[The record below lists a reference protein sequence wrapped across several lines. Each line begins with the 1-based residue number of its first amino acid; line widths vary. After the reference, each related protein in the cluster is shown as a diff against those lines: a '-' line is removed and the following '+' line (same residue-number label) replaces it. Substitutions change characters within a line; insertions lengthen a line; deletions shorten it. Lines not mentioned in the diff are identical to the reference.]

1 MAPELGVMYRDHA
14 AAVWRY
20 ARSRLP
26 SDADADDLTSDVFA
40 RALRSASG
48 YDPTRGNPRMWLM
61 GIARH
66 AAADWYRR
74 RSPEDPRAEVP
85 ELAGHD
91 DPAAAAERMEQAGGV
106 RALLEHLTDRE
117 REAIALRF
125 GAELPAAEIGELLG
139 TSATG
144 ARMLVHRAVT
154 KLRGV
159 VADG

>member
-26 SDADADDLTSDVFA
+26 TDADADDLTSDVFA

-48 YDPTRGNPRMWLM
+48 YEAARGNPRMWLM

-74 RSPEDPRAEVP
+74 RTPEEPRSIVPERVASEEPAADVLRAEQR
-85 ELAGHD
+85 D
-91 DPAAAAERMEQAGGV
+91 DV
-106 RALLEHLTDRE
+106 RAMLGRLSDRE
-117 REAIALRF
+117 REAVALRF
-125 GAELPAAEIGELLG
+125 GAELAAAEIGELLG

>member
-1 MAPELGVMYRDHA
+1 MALELGVMYRDHA

-26 SDADADDLTSDVFA
+26 TDADADDLTSDVFA
-40 RALRSASG
+40 RALRSAGG
-48 YDPTRGNPRMWLM
+48 YDADRGNPRMWLM

-74 RSPEDPRAEVP
+74 RAPEDPSPDVPDAVDDEGPARAVLRAEG
-85 ELAGHD
+85 AG
-91 DPAAAAERMEQAGGV
+91 EV
-106 RALLEHLTDRE
+106 RALLAHLNERE
-117 REAIALRF
+117 REAVALRF
-125 GAELPAAEIGELLG
+125 GAELSAAEIGDLLG